1 MALKKN
7 NNKKP
12 AGTMLRQHHM
22 LKRVLNSGKE
32 RRAGGLF
39 ICFVCLELTRGK
51 VGGREKRT
59 KIYIYIKFYK

>member
-1 MALKKN
+1 MALKK
-7 NNKKP
+7 KTP

-22 LKRVLNSGKE
+22 LKRVLNSGRE

-39 ICFVCLELTRGK
+39 VYPFCLFGIDKGK

-59 KIYIYIKFYK
+59 KKYIYIKFYK